1 MGRRPGYHPDI
12 VSLFLRVAYDGTD
25 FSGFARQADR
35 PDGRPIRTVQ
45 GQLEAAIEGLY
56 GQRVRTRGASRTDA
70 GVHARGQLV
79 AFDPPRPIPPAGVL
93 AALADR
99 LAPDMTITAAWDDP
113 RSDPRRG
120 NLGKH
125 YRYQIRCTRAA
136 DPSTDRY
143 AWHFGRA
150 LDPTA
155 MQRAARR
162 LQGEHDFGSF
172 RAVGCQAASPV
183 RFVERVDVTWRAA
196 AATIAGDRGRRDEA
210 AHDREWIAIDVH
222 GRAFLYNMVR
232 IMVGSLVEVGRG
244 QRDPSWIEG
253 LLATPD
259 RRAAGPTAPA
269 RGLTLVE
276 VKWPQ
281 TSTGAA
287 SDEAAPDV

>member
-1 MGRRPGYHPDI
+1 M
-12 VSLFLRVAYDGTD
+12 SLFLRVAYDGTD

-56 GQRVRTRGASRTDA
+56 GQPVRTRGASRTDA

-79 AFDPPRPIPPAGVL
+79 AFDPPKPIPPAGVL
-93 AALADR
+93 AAVADR
-99 LAPDMTITAAWDDP
+99 LPPDVTITAAWEDA
-113 RSDPRRG
+113 RTDPRRG

-136 DPSTDRY
+136 DPSTDRF
-143 AWHFGRA
+143 AWHYGRT
-150 LDPTA
+150 LDPVA

-162 LQGEHDFGSF
+162 LEGEHDFGSF
-172 RAVGCQAASPV
+172 RAVGCQAETSV
-183 RFVERVDVTWRAA
+183 RLVERVDVTWRAA
-196 AATIAGDRGRRDEA
+196 GATIAGDPGARDAEH
-210 AHDREWIAIDVH
+210 HDREWIAIDVH

-244 QRDPSWIEG
+244 HRDLAWIDG
-253 LLATPD
+253 LLAQPD

-269 RGLTLVE
+269 CGLTLVE
-276 VKWPQ
+276 VKWPWQ
-281 TSTGAA
+281 PNATGAA
-287 SDEAAPDV
+287 TEAAAPDTAV